1 MSGFPIQLG
10 DEEGLLTLRELADK
24 PEIQRARLT
33 YSRIRQ
39 WAFIGVNGGRKLPT
53 IMIGRVRYTTIERT
67 LRFAVECGQN
77 QQMDSSEVVFPKTI
91 NTLAETHRR
100 QLEDLLYPKK
110 SSRKNHKT
118 NRDAL
123 THEDGTTTS
132 GH

>member
-10 DEEGLLTLRELADK
+10 EEEGLLTLQELADT
-24 PEIQRARLT
+24 PEIKRSRLT
-33 YSRIRQ
+33 FSRIRH
-39 WAFIGVNGGRKLPT
+39 WAFIGLNGQKLPT

-77 QQMDSSEVVFPKTI
+77 RQMDSSEIVFPKTI
-91 NTLAETHRR
+91 PTRVDTHRR
-100 QLEDLLYPKK
+100 QLEAILYPKK
-110 SSRKNHKT
+110 PSQKNHKT

-123 THEDGTTTS
+123 THEDGTANN